1 MNFNDNFDLR
11 KHRDFLLSENFQMDE
26 VENLDEMA
34 SFYSI
39 KPDVDE
45 DEAKEAIAAIRSKV
59 GSNTAFAQTL
69 DSLLNTGEADY
80 KEFQLATKNPETGK
94 MKDIATWNKPETR
107 NVLEKDGPLAQY
119 LNASSSPIAKRT
131 GRPKVEKGEE
141 GTEELDE
148 RFADKMWDVNPLT
161 GEKNRVIYEDA
172 ETLDE
177 LATFYKIKPGMKDQA
192 KEVIATVK
200 SKLRP
205 GTNFYNTLDSLENT
219 GEADYIKFKKAT
231 ISPENPQGKDV
242 ATWNNPTTR
251 GVLEKDG
258 PLAQFLDAGSSPDAI
273 RTGRPKGEKGEETAA
288 PAAPAKPKADTIK
301 ITPSKASN
309 SPAADRDIAQEIK
322 DAEAEV
328 KKLGLNALKTQDPKD
343 MAKAKEATAK
353 LKSLRK
359 EAGI

>member
-45 DEAKEAIAAIRSKV
+45 DEAKEAIAAVKAKLRP
-59 GSNTAFAQTL
+59 GTAFYQTL
-69 DSLLNTGEADY
+69 DSLEKTGEVDY
-80 KEFQLATKNPETGK
+80 KKLAKETG
-94 MKDIATWNKPETR
+94 KDIATWNKPETR
-107 NVLEKDGPLAQY
+107 GVLEKDGPLAQY
-119 LNASSSPIAKRT
+119 LNAGSSPLAVRT

-141 GTEELDE
+141 KGTEELDE
-148 RFADKMWDVNPLT
+148 RFADKIYNVNPLT
-161 GEKNRVIYEDA
+161 GEKERVIYEDA

-177 LATFYKIKPGMKDQA
+177 MATFYKIKPGMEDQA

-219 GEADYIKFKKAT
+219 GEVDYQKLAKET
-231 ISPENPQGKDV
+231 GKDV

-258 PLAQFLDAGSSPDAI
+258 PLAQFLDAGSSPSAI

-288 PAAPAKPKADTIK
+288 PAAPKAPKADTIK
-301 ITPSKASN
+301 ITTAKATAPSQ
-309 SPAADRDIAQEIK
+309 DRDIAQEIK
-322 DAEAEV
+322 DAEATV
-328 KKLGLNALKTQDPKD
+328 KKLGLAALKSQDPKD

-353 LKSLRK
+353 LKDLRK